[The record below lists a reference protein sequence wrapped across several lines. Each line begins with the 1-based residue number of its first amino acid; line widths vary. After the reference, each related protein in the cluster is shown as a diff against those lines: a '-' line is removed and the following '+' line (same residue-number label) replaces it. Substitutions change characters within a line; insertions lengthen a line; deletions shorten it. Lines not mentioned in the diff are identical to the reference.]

1 MFKIV
6 KQKSPIPVFV
16 MIRPRG
22 GDFLYSAAEFEVM
35 KQDLNLFKE
44 AGANGVVFG
53 ILTRCCDFNTLI
65 IIIGHKVRIIM
76 NLCSCSKDI
85 LLKTFR

>member
-1 MFKIV
+1 MFKII
-6 KQKSPIPVFV
+6 KEKSPIPVFV

-35 KQDLNLFKE
+35 KEDLKLFKE

-53 ILTRCCDFNTLI
+53 ILTRSCDFNIILI
-65 IIIGHKVRIIM
+65 IIIII
-76 NLCSCSKDI
+76 LCE
-85 LLKTFR
+85 

>member
-1 MFKIV
+1 MFKII
-6 KQKSPIPVFV
+6 KEKSPIPVFV

-35 KQDLNLFKE
+35 KQDLKLFKE

-53 ILTRCCDFNTLI
+53 ILTRCCDFNIILI
-65 IIIGHKVRIIM
+65 IIIIIII
-76 NLCSCSKDI
+76 LCE
-85 LLKTFR
+85 

>member
-1 MFKIV
+1 MFKII
-6 KQKSPIPVFV
+6 KEKSPIPVFV

-35 KQDLNLFKE
+35 KQDLKLFKE

-53 ILTRCCDFNTLI
+53 ILTRCCDFNIILI
-65 IIIGHKVRIIM
+65 RGGSRGRVQGVHPPPLRLPAV
-76 NLCSCSKDI
+76 
-85 LLKTFR
+85 F